1 MDITDLTGTVMREIM
16 ETVRS
21 VTVAG
26 AAIRS
31 GEKVIVPVS
40 RVAFGFGACCG
51 TGSKSKRRDAMGAG
65 AGVSVEPVAFVVIA
79 KGKPRLLPIKS
90 REAALSR
97 LFEIVPPVLR
107 LVAKVVLSRR
117 NKRRARTRGPRMCV
131 HTRGNDECSVRP
143 ANRER

>member
-1 MDITDLTGTVMREIM
+1 MDVTGVVRVVMREIT

-31 GEKVIVPVS
+31 GGKVIIPVS

-65 AGVSVEPVAFVVIA
+65 AGVSVEPVAFVALA

-90 REAALSR
+90 RAAARSR
-97 LFEIVPPVLR
+97 FFEIVPPVLR

-117 NKRRARTRGPRMCV
+117 IKRRIRTDIRL
-131 HTRGNDECSVRP
+131 VRP
-143 ANRER
+143 TKQ